1 MGNSGQQASKRKDR
15 VAAVRGSSMA
25 SGRFQDVNDGREK
38 SFRIWHTF
46 LIVEDW
52 AWVGG
57 ASCECVL
64 SVLSVYVRVR
74 VRVCVCAGVVV
85 DDGRTGPGAL
95 ICRCVRGK
103 GC

>member
-1 MGNSGQQASKRKDR
+1 LSPPQTDMGNSGQQASKRKDR

-74 VRVCVCAGVVV
+74 VRVCVCV
-85 DDGRTGPGAL
+85 
-95 ICRCVRGK
+95 CVRAWSLMMEERVQGR
-103 GC
+103 